1 MQLTIVLMHFESTM
15 IYLLLVEE
23 FRRTFTANGRKSI
36 ANKTESVFIP
46 LYFEMRGITF
56 IVVLL

>member
-1 MQLTIVLMHFESTM
+1 MHFESIM